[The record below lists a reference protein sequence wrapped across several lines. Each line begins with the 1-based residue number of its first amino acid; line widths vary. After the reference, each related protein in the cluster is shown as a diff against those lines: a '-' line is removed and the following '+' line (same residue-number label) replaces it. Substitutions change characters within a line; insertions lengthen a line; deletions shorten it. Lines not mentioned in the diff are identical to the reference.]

1 MAGTSRNN
9 QRESLSGEEGVWDN
23 LVLSWRLYR
32 DPRVSNW
39 LKRLPIVMAII
50 YLVVP
55 FDLIPDVFIGV
66 GQLDDLGVIGLMA
79 LSLTWLPR
87 FAPREVVEEYR
98 SGSRGQPASSADA
111 EGSKRAGTP
120 GTTENVIDPPYRVR

>member
-9 QRESLSGEEGVWDN
+9 QWVSSGGGEGVWDN

-39 LKRLPIVMAII
+39 LKRLPIVMALI

-55 FDLIPDVFIGV
+55 FDLIPDVFVGV
-66 GQLDDLGVIGLMA
+66 GQLDDLGVMGLMA

-87 FAPREVVEEYR
+87 FAPRDVVEEYR
-98 SGSRGQPASSADA
+98 SDSRGQSAGYGDTQRS
-111 EGSKRAGTP
+111 ERAGTQDAA
-120 GTTENVIDPPYRVR
+120 GNVIDPPFTVR